1 MKAFFRTILA
11 SLTLGLILPEV
22 LAAGNSVASPTKR
35 AEELQQAKEFLTLQP
50 VKLPAD
56 LANPFNPPN
65 FTGAGSHG
73 TTTAA
78 TATDSGTRTSP
89 EPAAAKPAGPKSDR
103 DVLQEIA
110 AGLKPGGFFTLGGN
124 PILVFGQKRV
134 KAGDHLT
141 ITFEGKEYT
150 VEIISI
156 KSPNFTLRLNREE
169 FTRPI
174 K

>member
-1 MKAFFRTILA
+1 MKAHFRIILA
-11 SLTLGLILPEV
+11 SLAAMALALPEIA
-22 LAAGNSVASPTKR
+22 AAGSAVAAPTKR
-35 AEELQQAKEFLTLQP
+35 AEQLQQAKEFLALQP

-65 FTGAGSHG
+65 FAGATGHAAAS
-73 TTTAA
+73 A
-78 TATDSGTRTSP
+78 TAPDTGTHGSP

-103 DVLQEIA
+103 DILQEIA

-141 ITFEGKEYT
+141 ITFEGKEFT

>member
-1 MKAFFRTILA
+1 MKAHFRIILV
-11 SLTLGLILPEV
+11 SLAAAALALPEIT
-22 LAAGNSVASPTKR
+22 AAGGAVASPTKR
-35 AEELQQAKEFLTLQP
+35 AEQVQQAKDFLALQP
-50 VKLPAD
+50 VKLPAE

-65 FTGAGSHG
+65 FAGAASH
-73 TTTAA
+73 ASSA
-78 TATDSGTRTSP
+78 TATTGDGGTRTTP
-89 EPAAAKPAGPKSDR
+89 EQAAKPAGPKSDR

-150 VEIISI
+150 VEITSI
-156 KSPNFTLRLNREE
+156 KAPNFTLRLNREE